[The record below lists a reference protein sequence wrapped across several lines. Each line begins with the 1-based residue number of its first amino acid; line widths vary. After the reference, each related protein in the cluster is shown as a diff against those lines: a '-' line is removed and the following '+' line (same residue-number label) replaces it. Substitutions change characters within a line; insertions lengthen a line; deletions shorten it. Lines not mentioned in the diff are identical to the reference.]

1 MAGDPSRY
9 RADVLRVLLDHGVA
23 PKATTDPA
31 VVRELL
37 SALYV
42 WEIRE
47 LRIRRRELERTL
59 GPQPLADYARRLAAL
74 KERYA
79 LLGLPLPH
87 WTER

>member
-1 MAGDPSRY
+1 MPDGPFIY
-9 RADVLRVLLDHGVA
+9 RADVRRVLLDHGVA
-23 PKATTDPA
+23 PRPTTDPA
-31 VVRELL
+31 KVRELL

-47 LRIRRRELERTL
+47 LGIRRRELQRTFGRQSL
-59 GPQPLADYARRLAAL
+59 SATVRGLEAL

-79 LLGLPLPH
+79 LLGLPLEH